1 VTRLTVACS
10 PAMAR
15 NPSSRRNWLRIL
27 LVLAAILAA
36 GALYTWRSL
45 VPPAPLA
52 LPPRG
57 AVLEDVTVV
66 NPGAD
71 RAQHRTVKVEGE
83 AIASIEAA
91 PPNPT
96 SPWVGYTVLP
106 GLVDMHVH
114 FPPPTGLGQTELFAF
129 LFLLHGVTT
138 VRDAGD
144 VDGTATAPAR
154 DGVRLGRFPGPRVFA
169 CGPFVD
175 GPSPLW
181 PNSRVVHDAAE
192 ARAAVAKIAEE
203 GFDCVK
209 AYDRLS
215 ADALVGLKEE
225 AAKHGLPVI
234 GHVPWAVAY
243 LDARYDD
250 VQHLTGIGANPGD
263 TRPFPAR
270 LDVEKSEA
278 EIDELVRRTVELGIA
293 NTPTLVTM
301 ERIRSTRDYAAARRS
316 AGALLVP
323 RLYRDAVW
331 SPTGSRLLGS
341 LTPADYDLLDR
352 VSERSRRLVGK
363 LHRAG
368 AELHTGSDV
377 LNPFVVPGESL
388 WRELALFV
396 ESGLTPE
403 EAWKAGTRTS
413 AGFLGKTKLPALGTL
428 APGAPA
434 DLLVFREDP
443 THDLAKL
450 ATLEAVVADGRLYT
464 REMLDDQLA
473 RYRRYADGW
482 LFDRV
487 SVAVTQRLLARL
499 AASQPPVDPH

>member
-1 VTRLTVACS
+1 MTRLTVACS
-10 PAMAR
+10 RPMAAS
-15 NPSSRRNWLRIL
+15 PSQGRNWLRIL
-27 LVLAAILAA
+27 LILAA
-36 GALYTWRSL
+36 VLGGAALYAWRAL
-45 VPPAPLA
+45 TPPAPLA

-57 AVLEDVTVV
+57 AVLEGVTVV
-66 NPGAD
+66 NPGAG
-71 RAQHRTVKVEGE
+71 RAQHRTVKIEGATIA
-83 AIASIEAA
+83 AIDATPANPAA
-91 PPNPT
+91 PY
-96 SPWVGYTVLP
+96 VGYTVLP

-129 LFLLHGVTT
+129 LFLAHGVTT

-154 DGVRLGRFPGPRVFA
+154 DGVREGRFPGPRVFA

-175 GPSPLW
+175 GPNPLW
-181 PNSRVVHDAAE
+181 PNSRVVTNAAE
-192 ARAAVAKIAEE
+192 ARAAVAKIAAD
-203 GFDCVK
+203 GYDCVK

-215 ADALVGLKEE
+215 ADALAGLKEE

-250 VQHLTGIGANPGD
+250 VQHLTGIGAIPGD

-270 LDVEKSEA
+270 LDVTKTDE
-278 EIDELVRRTVELGIA
+278 EIDELVRRTALLGIA
-293 NTPTLVTM
+293 HTPTLVTM
-301 ERIRSTRDYAAARRS
+301 ERIRSTRDYAAARAT

-331 SPTGSRLLGS
+331 SPSGSRLLGS
-341 LTPADYDLLDR
+341 LTAADYDLLDR
-352 VSERSRRLVGK
+352 ASERSRRLVGK

-403 EAWKAGTRTS
+403 EAWAAGTRTS
-413 AGFLGKTKLPALGTL
+413 GGFLGRRKLPSLGTIS
-428 APGAPA
+428 PGAPA

-443 THDLAKL
+443 TRDLAAL
-450 ATLEAVVADGRLYT
+450 ETLVAVVADGRLYT
-464 REMLDDQLA
+464 RQMLDDQLA
-473 RYRRYADGW
+473 VYRAYADGW
-482 LFDRV
+482 LFDRI

-499 AASQPPVDPH
+499 AASTAPVEAH

>member
-1 VTRLTVACS
+1 
-10 PAMAR
+10 MAPS
-15 NPSSRRNWLRIL
+15 PSSRRNWLRIL
-27 LVLAAILAA
+27 LILVAVLAGA
-36 GALYTWRSL
+36 ALYAWRAL
-45 VPPAPLA
+45 APPAPPP
-52 LPPRG
+52 LPARG
-57 AVLEDVTVV
+57 ALLEGVTVV
-66 NPGAD
+66 NPG
-71 RAQHRTVKVEGE
+71 RERLEQRTLKVEGGVIA
-83 AIASIEAA
+83 AIDAA
-91 PPNPT
+91 PS
-96 SPWVGYTVLP
+96 SPAAPYAGYTVLP

-129 LFLLHGVTT
+129 LYLAHGVTT

-154 DGVRLGRFPGPRVFA
+154 DGVREDRFPGPRVFA

-181 PNSRVVHDAAE
+181 PNSRVVTNAAE
-192 ARAAVAKIAEE
+192 ARAAVAKIAAD
-203 GFDCVK
+203 GYDCVK

-215 ADALVGLKEE
+215 ADALAGLKAE
-225 AAKHGLPVI
+225 AAQHGLPVI

-250 VQHLTGIGANPGD
+250 VQHLTGIGAIPGD

-270 LDVEKSEA
+270 LDVTKSEA
-278 EIDELVRRTVELGIA
+278 EVDELVRRTVELGIA
-293 NTPTLVTM
+293 HTPTLVTM
-301 ERIRSTRDYAAARRS
+301 ERIRGTRDYAAARAKPS
-316 AGALLVP
+316 ALLVP

-331 SPTGSRLLGS
+331 SPSGSRLLGS
-341 LTPADYDLLDR
+341 LTAADYDLLDR
-352 VSERSRRLVGK
+352 AAERSRRLVGK

-403 EAWKAGTRTS
+403 EAWAAGTRTS
-413 AGFLGKTKLPALGTL
+413 GQFLGREKLPLLGTL

-443 THDLAKL
+443 TRDLAAL

-464 REMLDDQLA
+464 RKLLDDGLA
-473 RYRRYADGW
+473 RYRAYADGW

-487 SVAVTQRLLARL
+487 SVAVTQRLLARM
-499 AASQPPVDPH
+499 AAAQPPVDPR